1 MSGEAPKWSDLFGID
16 PTYADNDPPPDR
28 LEEVVAENRR
38 LRADL
43 ALANQR
49 IVALEARIGRMKANL
64 QQRVDDD
71 PGSFPQQHWLTVSE
85 ALGLL
90 E

>member
-1 MSGEAPKWSDLFGID
+1 MNPVEQVF
-16 PTYADNDPPPDR
+16 PPP
-28 LEEVVAENRR
+28 EELSPPPEREQLRVLVRENEG

-43 ALANQR
+43 ILANQR
-49 IVALEARIGRMKANL
+49 IVALEARIGRMKSNL